1 MAPPMPPPLKE
12 RTPDDDGDDA
22 DASPA
27 TAHEGREA
35 AEESDSADPRL
46 TGTEAEEE
54 EKEV

>member
-1 MAPPMPPPLKE
+1 MPPPLKE